1 MGASY
6 TTKDGYTLTV
16 HQTTTYVDYG
26 LSIEK
31 EGKELFYNPC
41 CLSADSYGSSPSDAY
56 DDYEAAEQAAA
67 KGASDAFV
75 LWTEDDWLGCLK
87 AEAWELIDAFIEEVE
102 PSELELLAELA
113 EDT

>member
-1 MGASY
+1 MLASY

-16 HQTTTYVDYG
+16 HQTAYVDYG

-41 CLSADSYGSSPSDAY
+41 CLSADSYGLSPSDAY
-56 DDYEAAEQAAA
+56 DDYESAEQAAV

-75 LWTEDDWLGCLK
+75 PWTEDDWLWCLK
-87 AEAWELIDAFIEEVE
+87 DEAWEFIDAFVEEVE
-102 PSELELLAELA
+102 PSGLELLAALA
-113 EDT
+113 EET